1 MSPWGGGAA
10 STSRGLRPWTKRD
23 AWCAL
28 ASRELDRGA
37 SGEGWLAKSATEL
50 QFSSEQRAWLGLG
63 ESESVRVLA
72 SGVHTIVLERCGGD
86 SAAAL
91 PWDRELVLVG
101 DVRAFALADLLQ
113 ILHAS
118 AKSGFLFFETGE
130 HAKAV
135 YLNHGEVVFATS
147 NQMVDRLG
155 QCLLRAG
162 TITAEQFR
170 DARDAFKPGTR
181 FGRILVER
189 GYLTPRQLWNGVR
202 LQVGEIVRSLFSYG
216 AGTVLFWEGE
226 VRPDNAVRLALPTR
240 RLVAEGLQQRD
251 ELLKFLAWLE
261 DPRTRLEQ
269 LSGLKL
275 SGTEQAIYEAIQG
288 ELRFREVC
296 RKAGIDALSG
306 ARTIRLLRLLG
317 AVKVTRPEEGGDAL
331 HLSAGGGNDDESV
344 RECVQNHVKIMA
356 ELVAPIV
363 AMDGGEG
370 LRERLAGI
378 VEEAAER
385 FPAILSGVQVGP
397 GGMVD
402 PEEITQRALRF
413 PGERE
418 CESRLALG
426 ELISYLEF
434 ELLNHPKIT
443 EPEQFLEG
451 LEEMR
456 SRL

>member
-1 MSPWGGGAA
+1 V
-10 STSRGLRPWTKRD
+10 
-23 AWCAL
+23 
-28 ASRELDRGA
+28 
-37 SGEGWLAKSATEL
+37 AKSAREL

-72 SGVHTIVLERCGGD
+72 SSARTIVLERCGGD

-91 PWDRELVLVG
+91 PWDRELVLIG

-113 ILHAS
+113 IIHAS

-135 YLNHGEVVFATS
+135 YLSHGEVVFATS

-170 DARDAFKPGTR
+170 VARDAFKQGTH
-181 FGRILVER
+181 FGKILVER

-202 LQVGEIVRSLFSYG
+202 LQIEEIVRSLFSYG

-226 VRPDNAVRLALPTR
+226 VRPDNVVRLALPTR
-240 RLVAEGLQQRD
+240 RLVAEGLEQRD

-269 LSGLKL
+269 LSGPQL
-275 SGTEQAIYEAIQG
+275 SGTELAIYEAIQG
-288 ELRFREVC
+288 ESQFREVC
-296 RKAGIDALSG
+296 RKAGIDPLSG

-317 AVKVTRPEEGGDAL
+317 AVKAVRLEEGDGPKCP
-331 HLSAGGGNDDESV
+331 SAGGGNDDESV

-370 LRERLAGI
+370 LRERLASI
-378 VEEAAER
+378 VEESAER
-385 FPAILSGVQVGP
+385 FPEILSGLQVGP
-397 GGMVD
+397 GGVLD

-434 ELLNHPKIT
+434 ELLNHPKIP
-443 EPEQFLEG
+443 EPENFLEG
-451 LEEMR
+451 LAEMR

>member
-1 MSPWGGGAA
+1 V
-10 STSRGLRPWTKRD
+10 
-23 AWCAL
+23 
-28 ASRELDRGA
+28 
-37 SGEGWLAKSATEL
+37 AKSATEA
-50 QFSSEQRAWLGLG
+50 QFTSEQRAWLGLG
-63 ESESVRVLA
+63 ERESVRVLA
-72 SGVHTIVLERCGGD
+72 SGAHTILLERCGGD
-86 SAAAL
+86 SAVAL
-91 PWDRELVLVG
+91 PWDRELVLIG

-113 ILHAS
+113 MLHSS

-162 TITAEQFR
+162 TITSEQFR
-170 DARDAFKPGTR
+170 DARSAFKPGTR
-181 FGRILVER
+181 FGKILVER

-202 LQVGEIVRSLFSYG
+202 LQIEEIVRSLFSYG

-226 VRPDNAVRLALPTR
+226 VRPDNVVRLALPTR

-269 LSGLKL
+269 LHGPKL

-288 ELRFREVC
+288 EFRFREVC
-296 RKAGIDALSG
+296 RKAGIDPLSG

-317 AVKVTRPEEGGDAL
+317 AVKVTRPEEGEDARCA
-331 HLSAGGGNDDESV
+331 SANDGNDEESV
-344 RECVQNHVKIMA
+344 RECVRIHVKIMA

-363 AMDGGEG
+363 AIDGGEG
-370 LRERLAGI
+370 LRGRLEGI
-378 VEEAAER
+378 AEEAAER
-385 FPAILSGVQVGP
+385 FPAILGDVKVGP
-397 GGMVD
+397 GGVLD

-418 CESRLALG
+418 CEVRLALG

-443 EPEQFLEG
+443 EPEDFLEG
-451 LEEMR
+451 MEEMR